1 MRAVNL
7 LPRQQQV
14 AQKSK
19 RPNSVALGAM
29 IGGAAVLLA
38 IVAGFLLAN
47 RSVDRQRQALAD
59 ARAVLAA
66 TPAHRMSAQTQAFR
80 TTLLSQREQRS
91 LALAAAIGKRVAW
104 DRILR
109 RVALVMPDDVWL
121 QSLTGA
127 VPLDSA
133 LPVTATT
140 TPGTTTPGT
149 TTPGTT
155 TPGALPTTPTAL
167 TIQGYTYSQDGVAR
181 LLERLAIVPDLKNV
195 QLQTSQ
201 SQQLGTQTVINF
213 TIVSDI
219 KQGRG
224 AS

>member
-7 LPRQQQV
+7 LPRQHV
-14 AQKSK
+14 EQKRE
-19 RPNSVALGAM
+19 RPNAVALGAAL
-29 IGGAAVLLA
+29 GGAAVLLVL
-38 IVAGFLLAN
+38 VAGFLLAN
-47 RSVDRQRQALAD
+47 RSVDRQQQALTD
-59 ARAVLAA
+59 AKAMLAA
-66 TPAHRMSAQTQAFR
+66 TPTNSMSAKTQAFR
-80 TTLLSQREQRS
+80 TAVLTQREQRS

-121 QSLTGA
+121 QSLTA
-127 VPLDSA
+127 SVPLDSA
-133 LPVTATT
+133 APVVATT
-140 TPGTTTPGT
+140 TTPS
-149 TTPGTT
+149 
-155 TPGALPTTPTAL
+155 ALPATPTAL

-181 LLERLAIVPDLKNV
+181 LLERLEVVPDLENV

-201 SQQLGTQTVINF
+201 SAQIGNQTVINF

-219 KQGRG
+219 RKGRG